1 MNFAPNTVLFWIP
14 EFRKSEKGIECTMSV
29 WEIILVAIGLSMDA
43 AAVSVSNALCVK
55 KLTMRD
61 VLLMCGSFAVFQCLM
76 PLIGYFGASL
86 FQNYIMTY
94 DHWIALLLLL
104 FIGGKMIYETFHNR
118 GEDKALEVNFKLTI
132 KLVIVQAIATSIDA
146 LAVGISFSALD
157 TNIYTS
163 SLLIMAITFLICLLA
178 ILIAHKVG
186 EKLADKAELVG
197 GLILI
202 GIGLKIFIEHML
214 TGA

>member
-1 MNFAPNTVLFWIP
+1 
-14 EFRKSEKGIECTMSV
+14 MSL
-29 WEIILVAIGLSMDA
+29 WEIILVAVGLSMDA
-43 AAVSVSNALCVK
+43 AAVSISNALCLK
-55 KLTMRD
+55 KLTVRD
-61 VLLMCGSFAVFQCLM
+61 ILLMSGSFALFQYLM

-86 FQNYIMTY
+86 FQNYIMKY

-104 FIGGKMIYETFHNR
+104 FIGGKMIYETLRNR
-118 GEDKALEVNFKLTI
+118 GEGVACEVNFKLTI
-132 KLVIVQAIATSIDA
+132 KLVTFQAIATSIDA

-163 SLLIMAITFLICLLA
+163 TLIIMATTFLICLLA

-186 EKLADKAELVG
+186 EKLTDKAELIG
-197 GLILI
+197 GLILV
-202 GIGLKIFIEHML
+202 GIGLKIFIEHMI

>member
-1 MNFAPNTVLFWIP
+1 
-14 EFRKSEKGIECTMSV
+14 MSV

-43 AAVSVSNALCVK
+43 AAVSMSNALCLK
-55 KLTMRD
+55 KLTARD
-61 VLLMCGSFAVFQCLM
+61 VFLMGGGFALFQCLM

-86 FQNYIMTY
+86 FQNYIMSY

-104 FIGGKMIYETFHNR
+104 FIGGKMIYETLRNR
-118 GEDKALEVNFKLTI
+118 GEGNACEVNFKLTV
-132 KLVIVQAIATSIDA
+132 KLVTVQAIATSIDA

-163 SLLIMAITFLICLLA
+163 SLIIMATTFLICLLA
-178 ILIAHKVG
+178 ILVAHKVG
-186 EKLADKAELVG
+186 QKLADKADLIG
-197 GLILI
+197 GLILV
-202 GIGLKIFIEHML
+202 GIGLKIFIEHMM